1 MKFQGSNQVS
11 LNCETNALSLH
22 FLKPELHY
30 KKTCV
35 HKQSIYSYQENIE
48 WSSSRVEQQSGTSH
62 LLNILNSEFLGFQ
75 ILVIEDL

>member
-11 LNCETNALSLH
+11 LDCETNALSLH
-22 FLKPELHY
+22 ILKPELHY

-35 HKQSIYSYQENIE
+35 HKESIYSNQENIE

-62 LLNILNSEFLGFQ
+62 LNILNSEFLGFQ

>member
-1 MKFQGSNQVS
+1 MKFQGSNQVP
-11 LNCETNALSLH
+11 LNCETNVLPLH

-48 WSSSRVEQQSGTSH
+48 WRGSGVKQQSETSH
-62 LLNILNSEFLGFQ
+62 LFNLLNFEFLGFQ
-75 ILVIEDL
+75 ILVI